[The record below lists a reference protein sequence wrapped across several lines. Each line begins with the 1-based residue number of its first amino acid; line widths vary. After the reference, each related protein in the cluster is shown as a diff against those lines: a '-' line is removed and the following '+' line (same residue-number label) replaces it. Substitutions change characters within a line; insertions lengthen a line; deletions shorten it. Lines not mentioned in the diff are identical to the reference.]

1 MTCDNSG
8 KGRTRSE
15 GISRRGFN
23 TGVVGAG
30 LALTTA
36 GSVLGMPGRALAAAK
51 KGGRLKVASSVSSP
65 DESLDPAK
73 ATRTIDVLRLF
84 QIYNRLVDVGAD
96 LKPVGDLAESWEA
109 QNQARDWVFTLRR
122 GVEFHDGRAF
132 TARDV
137 VYSVRRLKDPETA
150 SAAKSLFDQIESI
163 EADGDHVVRVKLS
176 APNADLPHVFAD
188 NHAGIYP
195 EDFTDFDS
203 AIGTGAFRLESFTA
217 GGRSVTR
224 RNENY
229 WKGDLPYLDEIETVG
244 IPDSAARVNALLAGE
259 MHLIDNLEPGLI
271 DKIDQTSGL
280 EVLSTKS
287 GRHSHFVMM
296 TDQPPYDNRDVR
308 NALKYAVDRQAFLDS
323 VYKGHGQIGNDH
335 PISPI
340 DPFYCDEIPVRDYD
354 PDMAKSL
361 LKRAGAEGVT
371 FELNSSTA
379 MAGMLDGA
387 IVYAEMAN
395 KAGVPV
401 KVVKQPTDGYWGNVW
416 MKKPFVCGGWNT
428 RPTTD
433 IMLTIAYSSDAKWND
448 TNWRRPAFDKLL
460 AEARATTDVA
470 KRKELYCEAQR
481 MIHEDGGAIIPVFAN
496 LLDAGSTKVKGLP
509 RHPLGSLGQGHFE
522 STWLDS

>member
-1 MTCDNSG
+1 MTNRDKKEGPTGWQALSRRRFNSG
-8 KGRTRSE
+8 LAA
-15 GISRRGFN
+15 
-23 TGVVGAG
+23 GA
-30 LALTTA
+30 LALTA
-36 GSVLGMPGRALAAAK
+36 GGASLLAPLRSPLAAQ

-84 QIYNRLVDVGAD
+84 QVYNRLVDVGAD

-109 QNQARDWVFTLRR
+109 SNQAQEWVFTLRKD
-122 GVEFHDGRAF
+122 VEFHDGRTLKA
-132 TARDV
+132 TDV
-137 VYSVRRLKDPETA
+137 VASIQRLKDPATA
-150 SAAKSLFDQIESI
+150 SAAKSLFDQVESI
-163 EADGDHVVRVKLS
+163 EADGDLVVRVKLV
-176 APNADLPHVFAD
+176 APNADLPNVFAD
-188 NHAGIYP
+188 NHAEIYP
-195 EDFTDFDS
+195 EGFDDFDN
-203 AIGTGAFRLESFTA
+203 AIGTGPFKLQSFTP
-217 GGRSVTR
+217 GGRSVTV

-229 WKGDLPYLDEIETVG
+229 WKSDLPYLDEIETVG

-259 MHLIDNLEPGLI
+259 MHLIDNVEPGLI
-271 DKIDQTSGL
+271 DRIGQTPGL

-287 GRHSHFVMM
+287 GRHSHFIM
-296 TDQPPYDNRDVR
+296 TTTEAPYDNADVR
-308 NALKYAVDRQAFLDS
+308 NALKYVVDRQKFLDT

-340 DPFYCDEIPVRDYD
+340 DPFYCEEIPVRAYD

-361 LKRAGAEGVT
+361 LKKAGAEGTT

-395 KAGVPV
+395 QAGVPV
-401 KVVKQPTDGYWGNVW
+401 KIVKQPTDGYWGNVW
-416 MKKPFVCGGWNT
+416 MKKPFVSGGWNT

-448 TNWRRPAFDKLL
+448 TNWRRPTFDKLL
-460 AEARATTDVA
+460 VEARATTDFEQ
-470 KRKELYCEAQR
+470 RKQLYCEAQL
-481 MIHEDGGAIIPVFAN
+481 MIHEDGGAVIPVFSN

-522 STWLDS
+522 GVWLES